1 MLGGSEPSVMI
12 RTRSSG
18 WCWIILE
25 FETGLAEFQCHV
37 MCELYYRQNQV
48 EQTDLAINPNPPI
61 TPPVATSH
69 GDARANVLLH
79 QSTRPDSRASHACDR
94 EVVSLAT
101 HALFLPFACP
111 LGTPIY
117 ARINPTPSTAV
128 QCNATACGLWRG
140 RLRLPPPG
148 IFFSAV
154 LQCAPDKAM
163 LRR

>member
-1 MLGGSEPSVMI
+1 MI

-128 QCNATACGLWRG
+128 QCNADGLW
-140 RLRLPPPG
+140 
-148 IFFSAV
+148 AV
-154 LQCAPDKAM
+154 AGSSSSSSSWHLL
-163 LRR
+163 LRRATVCAGQGNAASLTPRP